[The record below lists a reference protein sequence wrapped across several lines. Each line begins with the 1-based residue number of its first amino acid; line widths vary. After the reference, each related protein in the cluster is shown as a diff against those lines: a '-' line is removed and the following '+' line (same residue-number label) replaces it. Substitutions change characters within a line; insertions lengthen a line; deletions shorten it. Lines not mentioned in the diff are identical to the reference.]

1 MTTNEIKTLIQ
12 NTIAGQGSQ
21 VDIGGKLA
29 EVLNALADAV
39 GNVRRTVVLQINNTG
54 QEMTEEQFLASF
66 TIDGEPA
73 TREKFY
79 ALNPERENIIAI
91 YDGFV
96 FGFAYLSYDEE
107 YRNYAFGVS
116 YQNQFGTVLSV
127 STTFS
132 PGGTS
137 EIRFYE
143 N

>member
-66 TIDGEPA
+66 MIDGEPA
-73 TREKFY
+73 TREKFF
-79 ALNPERENIIAI
+79 ALNPEREDIFAL
-91 YDGFV
+91 YGDDV
-96 FGFAYLSYDEE
+96 FGFGYLRCSDSSRSYG
-107 YRNYAFGVS
+107 FGVS
-116 YQNQFGTVLSV
+116 HQDQMGVALSI
-127 STTFS
+127 STGIL
-132 PGGTS
+132 PGDTS